1 VADPS
6 GGAAAADAILRD
18 ALARVRADRAHGASW
33 LAREA
38 ARALAQA
45 AAHALDQ
52 PASAA
57 GPPFA
62 SGSWRQAAHALAH
75 ARPSMAAIAVT
86 VARIYAASLDLPA
99 PGADPSAADG
109 WRAALTALR
118 AAADH
123 LAAAWDAA
131 ADAIAQHARPLLTG
145 TILTHSRSG
154 TVERTL
160 LQLAADPAARLASVV
175 VTRSLPGGEGADLAR
190 ALAAAGLPVTLVADA
205 AVGLMAGQVDCV
217 VLGADSL
224 RADGALVNKVGSYP
238 LALAARA
245 ANRPVYVLSET
256 LKIAPDGWPLSLEE
270 GDPAAVLP
278 APIAGVV
285 ARNVVFDV
293 TPARLISAIITER
306 GALRPDELRPFA
318 ERAAR
323 ELAALDAGTAGAAAG
338 K

>member
-1 VADPS
+1 MADP

-18 ALARVRADRAHGASW
+18 ALARVRADHAHGASW

-62 SGSWRQAAHALAH
+62 SGSWRQAVRALAD

-86 VARIYAASLDLPA
+86 VARIYAASLESSA
-99 PGADPSAADG
+99 PEASPDAADG
-109 WRAALTALR
+109 GRAALTALR

-131 ADAIAQHARPLLTG
+131 DAIAQHARPLLTS

-160 LQLAADPAARLASVV
+160 LQLAEDSAARLAGVV

-190 ALAAAGLPVTLVADA
+190 ALAAAGLPVT
-205 AVGLMAGQVDCV
+205 
-217 VLGADSL
+217 
-224 RADGALVNKVGSYP
+224 
-238 LALAARA
+238 
-245 ANRPVYVLSET
+245 
-256 LKIAPDGWPLSLEE
+256 
-270 GDPAAVLP
+270 
-278 APIAGVV
+278 
-285 ARNVVFDV
+285 
-293 TPARLISAIITER
+293 
-306 GALRPDELRPFA
+306 
-318 ERAAR
+318 
-323 ELAALDAGTAGAAAG
+323 
-338 K
+338 